1 MLGSILRGYS
11 VHMDST
17 GPSVEKKL
25 RGCRTLED
33 SHLLL
38 CSEGFRGAAMLK
50 VILRGCHVEKDTEG
64 LQCLEAFCGT
74 AILARF

>member
-1 MLGSILRGYS
+1 MLGSILRRYS

-33 SHLLL
+33 SHLLP
-38 CSEGFRGAAMLK
+38 CSEGSECCC
-50 VILRGCHVEKDTEG
+50 VQKDSEV
-64 LQCLEAFCGT
+64 LPC
-74 AILARF
+74 